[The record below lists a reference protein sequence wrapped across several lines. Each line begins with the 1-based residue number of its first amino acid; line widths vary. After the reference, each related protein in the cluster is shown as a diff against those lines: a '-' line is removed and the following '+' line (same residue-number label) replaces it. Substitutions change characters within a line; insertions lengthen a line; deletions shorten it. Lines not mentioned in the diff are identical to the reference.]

1 MDTNNTPSIQLA
13 EQEDQ
18 LHKIKALLQAQA
30 LPTEDIQSHTF
41 LYLYCKGENPIGTGG
56 LEYYGHAALLRSV
69 SVIDSEKD
77 KGHGKAITQQLE
89 KIARENGAREV
100 YLLTNTA
107 PAFFANL
114 GYAVVER
121 SEVPI
126 AVQASSEFSSV
137 CPSTAIVMRKPQGE
151 APASPDANKSQ

>member
-1 MDTNNTPSIQLA
+1 
-13 EQEDQ
+13 
-18 LHKIKALLQAQA
+18 
-30 LPTEDIQSHTF
+30 LPTEDIQSHTY
-41 LYLYCKGENPIGTGG
+41 LYLYWNGENPIGTGG
-56 LEYYGHAALLRSV
+56 LEYYGNAALLRSV
-69 SVIDSEKD
+69 SVIDSEKG

-89 KIARENGAREV
+89 QIARENGAREL
-100 YLLTNTA
+100 YLLTTTA

-137 CPSTAIVMRKPQGE
+137 CPSTAIVMCKP
-151 APASPDANKSQ
+151 